1 MFLKSDKSSDE
12 KNRLINLY
20 KNHVSSGKV
29 DFFKKYNMDFVMGRR
44 EGPWL
49 FDIDGQKKL
58 FNLHSNGGVFNLG
71 HRNSE
76 IVDLLKQQ
84 LDFYDI
90 GNHHLMSKARAE
102 LAALLANLMPGDLN
116 YTIFG
121 VSGGE
126 ATDVALK
133 IARAYTK
140 RKKIISV
147 FGGYH
152 GHTGLSLQTGDAK
165 YRDTFLFDSPD
176 FIQVPFNDLEALKNA
191 LNCDV
196 AAVILETIPATLGM
210 LLPEKNYL
218 KSVKELCENN
228 ESLLILDE
236 VQAGLGRTGKLWAFE
251 HFEVIPDMVILAKG
265 LSGGIYPIAATVI
278 DKKLESVFHDD
289 PFIHISTS
297 GGAELGCVVAK
308 RVLEITSNPEFL
320 KRVNALS
327 ELFLAELQKLQKKH
341 QNFFVGIRQKGL
353 MMGLVLKDQWAGP
366 ILTKTAYD
374 NDLLLIYANNDT
386 SVVQFLPPLIMEEKD
401 VAFVI
406 NQLDKAL
413 KAAKILHPV
422 LKLKESAKKLF
433 KS

>member
-1 MFLKSDKSSDE
+1 MFFKNNKSSDE

-29 DFFKKYNMDFVMGRR
+29 DFFKNYDMDFVMGRR

-49 FDIDGQKKL
+49 FDIDGKKKL

-71 HRNSE
+71 HRNNE
-76 IVDLLKQQ
+76 LVNLLKQQ

-90 GNHHLMSKARAE
+90 GNHHLISKPRAE
-102 LAALLANLMPGDLN
+102 LAALISDLTPGDLN
-116 YTIFG
+116 DTIFG

-133 IARAYTK
+133 IARGFTK

-165 YRDTFLFDSPD
+165 YRDVFLFDSPD
-176 FIQVPFNDLEALKNA
+176 FIQVPFNDVDALKRA
-191 LNCDV
+191 LNSQV

-210 LLPEKNYL
+210 LMPQENYL
-218 KSVKELCENN
+218 KTAKDLCVKNG
-228 ESLLILDE
+228 SLLILDE

-251 HFEVIPDMVILAKG
+251 HFDVVPDIMILAKG
-265 LSGGIYPIAATVI
+265 LSGGIYPISATVI
-278 DKKLESVFHDD
+278 DKKLESVFHND

-308 RVLEITSNPEFL
+308 RVLEITSNSEFL
-320 KRVNALS
+320 SNVNALA
-327 ELFLAELQKLQKKH
+327 ELFFAELQKLQQKH
-341 QNFFVGIRQKGL
+341 SKFFLGIRQKGL
-353 MMGLVLKDQWAGP
+353 MIGLELKDELAGP
-366 ILTKTAYD
+366 VLTKTAYD
-374 NDLLLIYANNDT
+374 NDLLLIYANNDP

-406 NQLDKAL
+406 NQLEKAI

-422 LKLKESAKKLF
+422 LKLKEKANAF
-433 KS
+433 F